1 MQMLTKEAAQAL
13 IKIKDFT
20 SLEAVPPLPSFDQC
34 LQRLPQQ
41 ALSKQYTRKKA
52 LEVVSNSRN
61 KIH

>member
-20 SLEAVPPLPSFDQC
+20 SSEAVPPLPSFDRR
-34 LQRLPQQ
+34 LQPLPQQ

-52 LEVVSNSRN
+52 LGVIRIGLPV
-61 KIH
+61 